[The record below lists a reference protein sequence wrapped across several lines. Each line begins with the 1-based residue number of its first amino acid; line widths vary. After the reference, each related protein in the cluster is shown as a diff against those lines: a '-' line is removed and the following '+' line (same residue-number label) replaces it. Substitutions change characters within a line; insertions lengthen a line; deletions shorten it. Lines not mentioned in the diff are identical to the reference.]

1 MTRQDIEIAAI
12 PKNSRES
19 YNVGIRDFRGC
30 WRIDLRIFSFNGVA
44 KVATPKGLAIK
55 PDALRPII
63 EALEKAELAAKAEG
77 LL

>member
-30 WRIDLRIFSFNGVA
+30 WRIDLRIFAFNGVA
-44 KVATPKGLAIK
+44 TVATPKGLAIK
-55 PDALRPII
+55 PEALRPII
-63 EALEKAELAAKAEG
+63 DALEQAEQAAKREG
-77 LL
+77 LI